1 LRLGRVWRSKLR
13 GFCPHMS
20 NKFGWEKANAR
31 DAARRAGDQFSKMRR
46 RKPKAKR
53 QAPSTFTR
61 YECPRCC
68 SLRTVQVIG
77 AGFRCDDCQF
87 TKKEFTPIQVRR
99 IGKTMFA
106 RI

>member
-1 LRLGRVWRSKLR
+1 
-13 GFCPHMS
+13 MS

-31 DAARRAGDQFSKMRR
+31 DAARRAGDQFGKVRR
-46 RKPKAKR
+46 RKPKRAKTIQR
-53 QAPSTFTR
+53 PSTFTR
-61 YECPRCC
+61 YECPRCR

-87 TKKEFTPIQVRR
+87 TKKEFTPIQVKRV
-99 IGKTMFA
+99 GKTMFA